1 MLFLIL
7 KLYYQLNSHVCIY
20 LHTSQFQDC
29 VMLHSCMSLHSLMVV
44 LERIL
49 CFQVCHFID
58 NPFTPATHL
67 PSFLF
72 RIVLIFL
79 YIYSFKGSGF
89 SVCQSSHLFIRFSF
103 IFKERFVTIS
113 MCLSKNVFIYLGLV
127 LYSSIHLKNFVWG
140 CRLLNLFMGIY
151 FAINRIFFL
160 LYLLIRFFSSG

>member
-20 LHTSQFQDC
+20 LHTRQFQDC

-49 CFQVCHFID
+49 CFQVCHFTD

-72 RIVLIFL
+72 RIVLLFCTFIL
-79 YIYSFKGSGF
+79 LKDLDSQ
-89 SVCQSSHLFIRFSF
+89 SV
-103 IFKERFVTIS
+103 KTPT
-113 MCLSKNVFIYLGLV
+113 
-127 LYSSIHLKNFVWG
+127 
-140 CRLLNLFMGIY
+140 
-151 FAINRIFFL
+151 FL
-160 LYLLIRFFSSG
+160 LDFHLYLRKDS

>member
-1 MLFLIL
+1 MYILTYKTVSGLCYAPFVYVLALTHGCVGKNSLFSSLSFYRQPLHPCHPPAFLLIQNCL
-7 KLYYQLNSHVCIY
+7 AI
-20 LHTSQFQDC
+20 
-29 VMLHSCMSLHSLMVV
+29 
-44 LERIL
+44 
-49 CFQVCHFID
+49 
-58 NPFTPATHL
+58 
-67 PSFLF
+67 
-72 RIVLIFL
+72 L

-89 SVCQSSHLFIRFSF
+89 SVCQNSHLFIRFSF

-160 LYLLIRFFSSG
+160 LYLLIRFFSSE